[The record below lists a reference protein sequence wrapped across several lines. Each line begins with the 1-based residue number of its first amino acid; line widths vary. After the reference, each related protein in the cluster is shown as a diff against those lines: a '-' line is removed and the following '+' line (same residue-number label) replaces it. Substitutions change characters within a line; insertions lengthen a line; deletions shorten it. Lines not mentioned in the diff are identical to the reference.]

1 MRGEKG
7 ELLSSGHRIKRDI
20 SSTNLDVLLDHVEVY
35 RLRDDAVIL
44 RIVLQEG

>member
-1 MRGEKG
+1 MVTQSKETF
-7 ELLSSGHRIKRDI
+7 